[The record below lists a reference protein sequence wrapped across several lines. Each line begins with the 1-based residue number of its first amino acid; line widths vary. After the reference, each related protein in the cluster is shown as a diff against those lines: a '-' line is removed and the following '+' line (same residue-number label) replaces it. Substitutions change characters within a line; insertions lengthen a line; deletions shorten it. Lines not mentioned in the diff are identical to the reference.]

1 MVKTSRVDFHGYSD
15 CIRLEND
22 ETRVTL
28 GHRCGGLVLEYSWRG
43 ENLMALDPNQA
54 GWTYAPGKPEIDPW
68 GGRCD
73 IGPEKAIAPHPTLWL
88 GVWTAEVD
96 GSGVARLTSQVDPAT
111 GARLVR
117 EFELDPETSR
127 LRCTQIIA
135 NESGKDQAWHHW
147 SRTLSPGGGIVV
159 VPLTLPRRFPSG
171 YVMYGNDYISANFA
185 PRDPNV
191 RIRDGFLEIFGTP
204 ASPKLCIDSYAGW
217 FGYLA
222 KSGKLFVKRYPV
234 FPGRMYN
241 DIVAE
246 TVSIWY
252 FEDKLCE
259 LEPIG
264 PEERLAPG
272 ASAAFTEDWWI
283 LPFEFPERRDALD
296 LGAVADL
303 VARTTASNH

>member
-28 GHRCGGLVLEYSWRG
+28 GHQCGGLVLDYSWRG

-54 GWTYAPGKPEIDPW
+54 GWMYSPGGPEIDPC

-88 GVWTAEVD
+88 GAWSPEVD
-96 GSGVARLTSQVDPAT
+96 ASGVARLTSQVDPAT

-117 EFELDPETSR
+117 EFELDPVGSR
-127 LRCTQIIA
+127 LRCTQTMV
-135 NESGKDQAWHHW
+135 NESGRDQAWHHW

-159 VPLTLPRRFPSG
+159 VPLTEPRRFPSG
-171 YVMYGNDYISANFA
+171 YVMYGSDYVSANFA
-185 PRDPNV
+185 PADPNV
-191 RIRDGFLEIFGTP
+191 RIRDGFLEIFDTP
-204 ASPKLCIDSYAGW
+204 ESPKLCIDSYAGW
-217 FGYLA
+217 FAYLTTTDR
-222 KSGKLFVKRYPV
+222 LFVKRFPV
-234 FPGRMYN
+234 YPGRMYN

-252 FEDKLCE
+252 FEDRLCE

-272 ASAAFTEDWWI
+272 ESASFTEGWWI
-283 LPFEFPERRDALD
+283 LPYKFPERRDALD
-296 LGAVADL
+296 LAAVADL
-303 VARTTASNH
+303 VERQTSSNH